1 MLTIAARNG
10 QNSWP
15 ASLKTSQERMS
26 PTWDAAHFYTSSSS
40 SFGSTK
46 RPTQPVF
53 QNGKLRP
60 SEVTEI
66 IAVLADRD

>member
-1 MLTIAARNG
+1 M
-10 QNSWP
+10 
-15 ASLKTSQERMS
+15 
-26 PTWDAAHFYTSSSS
+26 
-40 SFGSTK
+40 K